1 MNLEMIATAISVTGA
16 VFFLFLQPLKVQLKN
31 IDDTMQE
38 VKSIIEHYRTH
49 AAHMSETI
57 AVHGRDIEDLQ
68 RKHEALE
75 KHLHELGERECCRVV
90 KD

>member
-1 MNLEMIATAISVTGA
+1 MDIEMIATAISVTGA

-31 IDDTMQE
+31 IDDTMKE
-38 VKSIIEHYRTH
+38 VKSIVEHYRTH

-57 AVHGRDIEDLQ
+57 AVHGRDIKELQ

-75 KHLHELGERECCRVV
+75 KQLHELGERECCRA
-90 KD
+90 KPD